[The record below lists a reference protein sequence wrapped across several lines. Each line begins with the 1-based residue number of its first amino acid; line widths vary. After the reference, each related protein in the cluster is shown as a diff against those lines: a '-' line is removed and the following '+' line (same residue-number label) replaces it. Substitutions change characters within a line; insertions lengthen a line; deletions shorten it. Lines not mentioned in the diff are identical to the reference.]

1 VPGTGAV
8 DGAAT
13 GAVGAPRVGASA
25 GAGTDSGA
33 LPQATKLPTISA
45 IPPQARSRFM
55 TLLLLEALGAGL
67 ILVGIIWWTMFSGRK
82 QGELPDDDSTDSQPE
97 ASNKNTR

>member
-1 VPGTGAV
+1 
-8 DGAAT
+8 
-13 GAVGAPRVGASA
+13 
-25 GAGTDSGA
+25 
-33 LPQATKLPTISA
+33 
-45 IPPQARSRFM
+45 M

-82 QGELPDDDSTDSQPE
+82 HGELPDAEPEQPDSAPT